1 MAVAASQM
9 AEDVVFDAVIQGYNF
24 ERMTAVWPDIGSCHS
39 RLPGERPPL
48 SIPEERRWGGDFF
61 NQVTTHQAGI
71 TSHPLQQFLRISIPR
86 CNNALHGTRG
96 ANVFREGPGVNGLNA

>member
-96 ANVFREGPGVNGLNA
+96 ANVFCEGPGVNGLNA